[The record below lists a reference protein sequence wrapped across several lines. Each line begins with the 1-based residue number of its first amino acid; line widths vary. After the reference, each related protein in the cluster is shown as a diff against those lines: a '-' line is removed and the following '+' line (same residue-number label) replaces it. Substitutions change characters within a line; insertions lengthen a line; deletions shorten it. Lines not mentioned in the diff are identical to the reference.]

1 MISRPRGGS
10 YDWVRQTPHS
20 FEITVLDI
28 IFPQVIFVTV
38 LEFFIKRKVQTEF

>member
-1 MISRPRGGS
+1 MISRPCGELL
-10 YDWVRQTPHS
+10 DWVQQTPQS

-38 LEFFIKRKVQTEF
+38 LEFFIKHKVYTEF